1 MRSNASFYQAEEVEF
16 NWSSNGECVLCE
28 ASVDVD
34 HSGASYYGSKRLYLL
49 DIQIFSVMNHLLRYK
64 ISENKE
70 EHQNVEVNRKLA
82 SGNIDTLIDIFTMCR
97 KNYWKCSFY
106 W

>member
-49 DIQIFSVMNHLLRYK
+49 DIQSSNNHRIK
-64 ISENKE
+64 I
-70 EHQNVEVNRKLA
+70 
-82 SGNIDTLIDIFTMCR
+82 GNNF
-97 KNYWKCSFY
+97 
-106 W
+106 